1 MTKTDG
7 KFSIADLGVIFAIIA
22 GIFSGVAYMVHD
34 TKVELKE
41 DIEAVSQDVQ
51 EINYKLDTMT
61 CKTQEDTDGKRQ
73 SMAKKEEESDNNQ
86 TENDRREKDEEKLFW
101 ELCMGEGFGKGEVYG
116 IRP

>member
-1 MTKTDG
+1 MAKTDG

-61 CKTQEDTDGKRQ
+61 CKTQEDKDGKKER
-73 SMAKKEEESDNNQ
+73 MAEEETYRKDNPEDNW
-86 TENDRREKDEEKLFW
+86 TKEDESKLFW
-101 ELCMGEGFGKGEVYG
+101 RYRLGKSYKKGEVYG
-116 IRP
+116 VRP